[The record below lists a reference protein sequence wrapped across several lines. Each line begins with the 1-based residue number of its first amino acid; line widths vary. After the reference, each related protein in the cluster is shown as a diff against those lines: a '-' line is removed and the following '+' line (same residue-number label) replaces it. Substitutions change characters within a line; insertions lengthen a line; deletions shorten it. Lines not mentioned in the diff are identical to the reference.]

1 MLVRKLSGFLH
12 LSTFTGASIL
22 LTMRRMRSKQTL
34 ATAAV
39 SAAIVMLVPTAA
51 LSATK
56 TVTARSTNTW
66 GPSRIEINRGD
77 TVRWSNPSS
86 PIRIHTVLAY
96 GGNWSKNVRLN
107 PGDATT
113 QRFREAGTYKFRCQE
128 HSTKLT
134 GQPCTGMCGVVK
146 VLR

>member
-1 MLVRKLSGFLH
+1 
-12 LSTFTGASIL
+12 
-22 LTMRRMRSKQTL
+22 MRPMSSKRTL

-66 GPSRIEINRGD
+66 GPARVEIRRGD
-77 TVRWSNPSS
+77 TVRWTNPSS

-96 GGNWSKNVRLN
+96 GGNWTKNVRLN
-107 PGDATT
+107 PGDSTT
-113 QRFREAGTYKFRCQE
+113 HRFREAGTYKFRCQE

-134 GQPCTGMCGVVK
+134 GEPCTGMCGVVK
-146 VLR
+146 VTR